1 MDVIL
6 ISFICAISYLII
18 LLKMFG
24 LNFIAR
30 TQLIWDLVF
39 TFGIPFLFLGT
50 YSGMATAFLSG
61 VFFSIMTFILDVVIP
76 RKPIFRF
83 PYGKTKNSKTSY
95 GVSSPT
101 RS

>member
-1 MDVIL
+1 MDVIV
-6 ISFICAISYLII
+6 ISFICAVSYLIV

-24 LNFIAR
+24 LNFVAR
-30 TQLIWDLVF
+30 TQLIWDIVF

-61 VFFSIMTFILDVVIP
+61 VFFSILTFILDVVVP
-76 RKPIFRF
+76 RKPLFKF
-83 PYGKTKNSKTSY
+83 PYGKTQNSKTSNY
-95 GVSSPT
+95 DARPT

>member
-6 ISFICAISYLII
+6 ISFICSISYLIV

-30 TQLIWDLVF
+30 TQLVWDMLF

-61 VFFSIMTFILDVVIP
+61 VFFSIMTFILDVVVP
-76 RKPIFRF
+76 RKPLFKF
-83 PYGKTKNSKTSY
+83 PYGKQKNSKTSN
-95 GVSSPT
+95 GVPSPT